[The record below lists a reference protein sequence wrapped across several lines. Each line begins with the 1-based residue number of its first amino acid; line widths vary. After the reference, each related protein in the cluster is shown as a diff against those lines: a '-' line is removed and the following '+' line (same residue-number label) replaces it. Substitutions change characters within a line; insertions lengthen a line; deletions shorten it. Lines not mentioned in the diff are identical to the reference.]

1 MTLRY
6 RISIRRHVSPGSC
19 CSLRGAGARAE
30 PFRAA
35 AERTRRGAVAIRFN
49 QRYSILMYIDVYEWR
64 YPFSIIIPLKKLV
77 LQHLWGKKSHEQK
90 SFISLRPLGYMDN

>member
-19 CSLRGAGARAE
+19 FCSLRGAGPARAE

-35 AERTRRGAVAIRFN
+35 AERTRRGAVSIRFN
-49 QRYSILMYIDVYEWR
+49 QRYMMYIDVYEWR
-64 YPFSIIIPLKKLV
+64 YPFSIIIIHYPIEKT
-77 LQHLWGKKSHEQK
+77 GAAT
-90 SFISLRPLGYMDN
+90 PLGEKNP